1 MKILA
6 LILGLLFI
14 ESVYSQDKI
23 LVESSDFRLHSER
36 VTIDSTK
43 AMHFVY
49 IVPTSNFGH
58 MLFDLTNIWVE
69 KGYGYKYK
77 KSMYCFGAS
86 AIVYSEPQSGGGLF
100 PGISNSESN
109 GFGTSAEYK
118 RVFFGPFYS
127 SIQISYEYIETK
139 RPEKYLDEF
148 NHEVTTHYKVFR
160 NEISLI
166 PRVGLVFLKRNKLS
180 CDLNIGTGIR
190 LIWST
195 NSGKKY
201 PGSNLQEEGLTE
213 KVFDSGHKFA
223 QRLSV
228 QMRFGYAF

>member
-1 MKILA
+1 MKNI
-6 LILGLLFI
+6 
-14 ESVYSQDKI
+14 I
-23 LVESSDFRLHSER
+23 LVAVLIVLSSENSFSQQS
-36 VTIDSTK
+36 VNDSSK

-58 MLFDLTNIWVE
+58 MLFDLSNVWIE

-86 AIVYSEPQSGGGLF
+86 AIIYSEPDSGGGLF
-100 PGISNSESN
+100 SGISNTESN

-127 SIQISYEYIETK
+127 SIQLSYEYIETK
-139 RPEKYLDEF
+139 RPEKYMDEF
-148 NHEVTTHYKVFR
+148 NHEVTSHYKVFR

-213 KVFDSGHKFA
+213 KIFDSGHKFA
-223 QRLSV
+223 QRLSF